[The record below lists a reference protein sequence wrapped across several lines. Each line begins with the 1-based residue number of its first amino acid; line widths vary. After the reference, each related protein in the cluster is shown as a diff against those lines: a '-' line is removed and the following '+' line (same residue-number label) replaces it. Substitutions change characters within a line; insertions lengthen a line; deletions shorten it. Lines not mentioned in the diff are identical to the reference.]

1 MNNLYEALEVCLEA
15 MENGTDIE
23 ASLARYP
30 DIADELRPVI
40 QASLTA
46 KGIAVRSPSVDVI
59 RRNRAKFL
67 QRATVMRAAMVKPSL
82 IAIWPSSIRRI
93 AVALGILLIALMTGT
108 GLVSASS
115 TTLPGDNLY
124 QVKRTW
130 EQVALLFT
138 FDLQRRESLEAE
150 HENERLEEL
159 QELIAEGRS
168 ATVDF
173 AGIITQQNGNVW
185 LVSGITIVISPQTD
199 LHDGPVFIG
208 DAVRV
213 FGITQS
219 DASVLVE
226 RIDHLPSDAQLPD
239 IGNSGKGSDGGSN
252 SGSGSSNDDNGND
265 FVNEDD
271 SSGPGNGNDNSNDN
285 NSGPGGGNDN
295 GNDDSSGSSGGN
307 DNDNNNGSGSGN
319 DDANDNNSGSG
330 GSNDNSNED
339 NSGSGGGNDDGKE
352 DDSGSGS
359 ANDNSSD
366 DGSNSGEGGSDN

>member
-15 MENGTDIE
+15 MDNGADIE
-23 ASLARYP
+23 TSLARYP

-46 KGIAVRSPSVDVI
+46 KGIAVRSPSADVI
-59 RRNRAKFL
+59 RRNRVKFL
-67 QRATVMRAAMVKPSL
+67 QRATVMREAMVKPSSTR
-82 IAIWPSSIRRI
+82 IWFSSIRRI
-93 AVALGILLIALMTGT
+93 AVALSILLIALMTGT

-124 QVKRTW
+124 QIKRTW
-130 EQVALLFT
+130 EQVSLLFT
-138 FDLQRRESLEAE
+138 FDLQRRESLEVE

-168 ATVDF
+168 AKVDF
-173 AGIITQQNGNVW
+173 AGMITQQNGNVW

-208 DAVRV
+208 DTVRV

-239 IGNSGKGSDGGSN
+239 IGNSGKGSDRGSN
-252 SGSGSSNDDNGND
+252 SGSGSSNDDNGN
-265 FVNEDD
+265 EDD
-271 SSGPGNGNDNSNDN
+271 SSGPGNGNDNTNDN
-285 NSGPGGGNDN
+285 NSGPGSGNDN
-295 GNDDSSGSSGGN
+295 SNDDSSGSSGGN
-307 DNDNNNGSGSGN
+307 DNDNNSGSGSGN
-319 DDANDNNSGSG
+319 DDATDNNSGSG